1 MKMPFPSAS
10 PGRAEGEGATAAC
23 QSPAEPQTR
32 PLPGWERRMWLLDGA
47 DETRSLGALNHFF
60 TSCFNI

>member
-10 PGRAEGEGATAAC
+10 PGRAEGEGAAAAC

-32 PLPGWERRMWLLDGA
+32 RCQAGSAERGSWMEQMKRFPLEL
-47 DETRSLGALNHFF
+47 
-60 TSCFNI
+60 